1 VPALVL
7 VVALLLGV
15 AAIAGD
21 TVSRHRELDRLLAR
35 VLDAQ
40 EAIAYSNNRVAA
52 TVDYTLPLLFG
63 ASVPPRVRAGLQ
75 QLVED
80 SAASQVADIAKERSL
95 AEQAT
100 VLPWH
105 RSLRRAKAAL
115 VTYLAARVAYLRS
128 VAADQQVLY
137 VEHPEL
143 EALLDD
149 TRAAFRAAAGPG
161 GHSRIEAA
169 FAGGIHPA

>member
-1 VPALVL
+1 MV
-7 VVALLLGV
+7 
-15 AAIAGD
+15 GD
-21 TVSRHRELDRLLAR
+21 TVSRHRELDRLIAR

-40 EAIAYSNNRVAA
+40 DAIAYSNNRVAA

-63 ASVPPRVRAGLQ
+63 ASVPARVRAGLQ

-80 SAASQVADIAKERSL
+80 SAASQVADLVEQRQL
-95 AEQAT
+95 AERAS

-105 RSLRRAKAAL
+105 RSLQRAKTAL
-115 VTYLAARVAYLRS
+115 VDYLRARVGYLQA
-128 VAADQQVLY
+128 VAADQHVLY

-143 EALLDD
+143 ERLLD
-149 TRAAFRAAAGPG
+149 RARTAFRAAAGPG
-161 GHSRIEAA
+161 ERGRIEAA